1 MTYRL
6 RNIGLAIALAAVAVL
21 LVFYYVAQE
30 RGRLQEDQEL
40 VPVWVATKNIPA
52 GTSGAELESGGF
64 ISKAEVERG
73 IVAPGV
79 LLDPQDVAT
88 KIVAEPVYKGE
99 QVSQLRFRSQAERG
113 VRAQLTGNLRA
124 VQVAGT
130 EHQLLAGTLQEG
142 DRVDVVATINYK
154 FVNFGPVPQGTSN
167 EELTASRVVLRDV
180 LVLRAPKTE
189 TTTSKLADGANQG
202 KGLSALLAVTDA
214 QAQKLAFVT
223 RDGGPAWTLQLRP
236 PLDASDSPD
245 SVETVGTIL
254 SDGLKPEQIAHLVPE
269 GSSR

>member
-40 VPVWVATKNIPA
+40 VPVWVATKNIPS
-52 GTSGAELESGGF
+52 GTLGADLESGGY
-64 ISKAEVERG
+64 IEKAEVERS
-73 IVAPGV
+73 IVAPGA
-79 LLDPQDVAT
+79 LLDPQAVAT
-88 KIVAEPVYKGE
+88 KIVVDPLYKGE

-124 VQVAGT
+124 FQVPGT
-130 EHQLLAGTLQEG
+130 EHQLLSGTLQEG
-142 DRVDVVATINYK
+142 DRVDVVATIDYK

-167 EELTASRVVLRDV
+167 EELTASRVVLRDL
-180 LVLRAPKTE
+180 LVLRAPKVE
-189 TTTSKLADGANQG
+189 TTTSKISDGANQG
-202 KGLSALLAVTDA
+202 GNISVLLAVTDA

-223 RDGGPAWTLQLRP
+223 RDDGPAWTLQLRP
-236 PLDASDSPD
+236 PLDASDSPE
-245 SVETVGTIL
+245 SVETVATIL
-254 SDGLKPEQIAHLVPE
+254 TDGLKAQQLQLLVPE
-269 GSSR
+269 GGSR

>member
-40 VPVWVATKNIPA
+40 VPVWVATKNIPS
-52 GTSGAELESGGF
+52 GTSGAELESGNY
-64 ISKAEVERG
+64 IEKAEVERS
-73 IVAPGV
+73 IVAPGA
-79 LLDPQDVAT
+79 LLEPQDVAT
-88 KIVAEPVYKGE
+88 KIVSEPVYKGE

-124 VQVAGT
+124 FQVPGT

-154 FVNFGPVPQGTSN
+154 FVNFGSVPQGTSN
-167 EELTASRVVLRDV
+167 EELTASRVVLRDL
-180 LVLRAPKTE
+180 LVLRAPKQEAAGT
-189 TTTSKLADGANQG
+189 KLADAAQG
-202 KGLSALLAVTDA
+202 GNLSALLAVTDA
-214 QAQKLAFVT
+214 QAQKLAFVV
-223 RDGGPAWTLQLRP
+223 RDDGPAWTLQLRP

-245 SVETVGTIL
+245 SVETVATIL
-254 SDGLKPEQIAHLVPE
+254 MDGLKAQQIALLVPE
-269 GSSR
+269 GGS